1 MLPEIDFKFE
11 GFEEYFGDGHHV
23 KKQINECKICGAK
36 LSFSHLAD
44 YKNMVVQ
51 ESTRC
56 PECGHKNHKKIHII
70 N

>member
-1 MLPEIDFKFE
+1 MAAESNFNFEKFV
-11 GFEEYFGDGHHV
+11 EYYGSVKNV

-44 YKNMVVQ
+44 YKNMLVQ
-51 ESTRC
+51 ESSRC
-56 PECGHKNHKKIHII
+56 PECGHKNTKKIHII